1 METVT
6 IGIASLGRPSLVR
19 TLQSLCSITV
29 PAGLA
34 IEIVVA
40 DDDPGGGAAA
50 RVESG
55 APWSVPVRVVAV
67 GAGNISSA
75 RNACLDAARGSLMA
89 FVDDDE
95 WVEPDWLV
103 RLLAA
108 LDEFDAEVVIGPV
121 FPVYPAG
128 TPDWLVQAN
137 PLHVD
142 WGRRGRKVDTG
153 RSGNV
158 LFRRAR
164 VERLGLRFDPALG
177 KTGGEDTDFFHR
189 LHRAGAVIV
198 VTDDAR
204 IHEEAP
210 AARLAPAYLRL
221 RAIRSGQ
228 SYARFR
234 LSGRRGL
241 DAGGL
246 GFHCDA
252 AAKMLAGFLAAS
264 LLRPLSRARSMA
276 FAQKAWL
283 NLGKLRQATG
293 RDLPSMY

>member
-1 METVT
+1 MDTVT
-6 IGIASLGRPSLVR
+6 IGIASLGRPSLSR
-19 TLQSLCSITV
+19 TLDSLGAITV

-40 DDDPGGGAAA
+40 DDDPAGGAAA
-50 RVESG
+50 RVASG
-55 APWSVPVRVVAV
+55 APWPVPVRVVAV
-67 GAGNISSA
+67 GAGNISAA

-108 LDEFDAEVVIGPV
+108 LDEFDADVVIGPV

-128 TPDWLVQAN
+128 TPDWLVEAN

-164 VERLGLRFDPALG
+164 VEQLGLRFDPALG

-198 VTDDAR
+198 VTDDAC
-204 IHEEAP
+204 IHEDAP
-210 AARLAPAYLRL
+210 PARLAPGYLRL
-221 RAIRSGQ
+221 RAMRSGQ

-241 DAGGL
+241 DISGL
-246 GFHCDA
+246 RFHGDA
-252 AAKMLAGFLAAS
+252 AAKMLAGFVAAS

-283 NLGKLRQATG
+283 NLGKLRQVTG